1 MWTRSTSA
9 PHKHPAGGG
18 PYIENSTRH
27 NHMMN
32 SMGPIFSCNPCG
44 EQFLHSNNS
53 CNLGSIDVSKF
64 CDPLPPPHYDGI
76 NWDRLR
82 HVVRSVQNNMF
93 GFSQPRNETSIT
105 PSPKLAPHPKPLP

>member
-27 NHMMN
+27 NHLMN

-44 EQFLHSNNS
+44 EEFLHSNNS
-53 CNLGSIDVSKF
+53 CNLGSIDVSKVY
-64 CDPLPPPHYDGI
+64 DPDHRDRRNIDWDHLRHIVHYSTQLLCNVTDTRAWPPPHTQAT
-76 NWDRLR
+76 L
-82 HVVRSVQNNMF
+82 
-93 GFSQPRNETSIT
+93 
-105 PSPKLAPHPKPLP
+105 